1 MEEKMIEID
10 LKALLNIFRKRW
22 AWIAATTVAGFLVLL
37 MVSLFMLPR
46 KYTSS
51 VSLYV
56 NNLTSVSTTGGVNIN
71 DINASQKLVD
81 TYVVILQDDDVLQQ
95 VADQLSTPMTVS
107 ELSSVISME
116 SVNQTE
122 VLQISAETV
131 DPELSAEICNTLAE
145 VAPSVLQR
153 VVKAGSVEVIG
164 SAKPSQTAT
173 SPNVKLYA
181 LMGALLGL
189 VLSIGASIMI
199 FLLDNTVKGEE
210 DLKNRLDIPV
220 LGEIPSFDNT
230 ASRRKKH
237 AKSK

>member
-1 MEEKMIEID
+1 MDEKVMEID
-10 LKALLNIFRKRW
+10 LKALVNIFRKRW
-22 AWIAATTVAGFLVLL
+22 AWIAASTVAGFLILL

-56 NNLTSVSTTGGVNIN
+56 NNLTSVSLTGDVNIN

-81 TYVVILQDDDVLQQ
+81 TYIVILQDDDVLQQ
-95 VADQLSTPMTVS
+95 VADELSTPMTAK
-107 ELSSVISME
+107 ELSGAISMQ

-131 DPELSAEICNTLAE
+131 SPELSAEICNTLAA

-164 SAKPSQTAT
+164 AAKVPQNPS
-173 SPNVKLYA
+173 SPNVKRNA
-181 LMGALLGL
+181 LLGALIGL
-189 VLSIGASIMI
+189 VLSVGASIMI
-199 FLLDNTVKGEE
+199 YLLDNTVKGEE
-210 DLKNRLDIPV
+210 DLKNRLDVPV
-220 LGEIPSFDNT
+220 LGEIPSFDHVT
-230 ASRRKKH
+230 RRGH
-237 AKSK
+237 HVRAK